1 MSPRQPTARKITR
14 NYSPAMRQYLAQLTD
29 LAWQAQPLEGEYWQ
43 VLTAK
48 GETLAIVNDTVTQ
61 PNINAQQAAQLMAD
75 APALLKELLVAHGL
89 LRDIITRLPIEDMQ
103 PTTERYKERL
113 KLLAKYRD
121 LIEDRDADYQ
131 DLMTNKECGHE

>member
-1 MSPRQPTARKITR
+1 MSHTQTYQACI
-14 NYSPAMRQYLAQLTD
+14 S
-29 LAWQAQPLEGEYWQ
+29 WQAQAIDGQYWQ
-43 VLTAK
+43 IVTHK
-48 GETLAIVNDTVTQ
+48 GECFATVSQPITQ
-61 PNINAQQAAQLMAD
+61 NNMTAQQAAQLMAD

-121 LIEDRDADYQ
+121 LIEDRDAEYQ
-131 DLMTNKECGHE
+131 GLIANKERGRE

>member
-1 MSPRQPTARKITR
+1 VSHTQTYQACIF
-14 NYSPAMRQYLAQLTD
+14 
-29 LAWQAQPLEGEYWQ
+29 WQAQAIDGQYWQ
-43 VLTAK
+43 IVTHK
-48 GETLAIVNDTVTQ
+48 GECFATVSQPITQ
-61 PNINAQQAAQLMAD
+61 NNMTAQQAAQLMAD

-131 DLMTNKECGHE
+131 DLIANKERGRE

>member
-1 MSPRQPTARKITR
+1 VSHTQTYQACI
-14 NYSPAMRQYLAQLTD
+14 S
-29 LAWQAQPLEGEYWQ
+29 WQAQAIDGQYWQ
-43 VLTAK
+43 IVTHK
-48 GETLAIVNDTVTQ
+48 GECFATVSQPITQ
-61 PNINAQQAAQLMAD
+61 NNMTAQQAAQLMAD

-131 DLMTNKECGHE
+131 DLIANKECGHE